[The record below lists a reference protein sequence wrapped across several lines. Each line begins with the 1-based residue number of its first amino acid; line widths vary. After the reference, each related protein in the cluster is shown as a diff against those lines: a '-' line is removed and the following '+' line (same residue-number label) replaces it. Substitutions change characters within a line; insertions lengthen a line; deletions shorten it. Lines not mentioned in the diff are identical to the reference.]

1 MGVEALLRD
10 SFRAA
15 REYAAK
21 QATYAALSPAAQAT
35 TMPPRRDLQLD
46 TLAEIL
52 AGKRIIHCHSYR
64 QDEILMLLRLAD
76 EFGFKIGTLQHV
88 LEGYKVADE
97 IAKHG
102 AGASTFSDWWAY
114 KMEVMDAIPG
124 NGSMMRDVG
133 VVVSFNSDSDEMAR
147 RMNMEAAK
155 AVKYGNCPP
164 EEALK
169 FVTLNPAKQL
179 RIDARVGSLETGKDG
194 DFVIWSGD
202 PLSSFSL
209 ADSTWIEGACMF
221 ERAKATAM
229 RERDQ
234 KARAKLLELAVVEG
248 EKAGTLKAPEAPKDA
263 KPADAKPA
271 NMLARMLDARRESL
285 IDLVRK
291 GRDPDSIGPGDC
303 GCGGSSYAGDCGC
316 SGARA
321 GGAGRVRL
329 GGAFG
334 LGGAVQI
341 R

>member
-1 MGVEALLRD
+1 
-10 SFRAA
+10 
-15 REYAAK
+15 
-21 QATYAALSPAAQAT
+21 
-35 TMPPRRDLQLD
+35 MPPRRVLQLD

-102 AGASTFSDWWAY
+102 AGASPFSDWWAY
-114 KMEVMDAIPG
+114 KMEVMDAIPF

-179 RIDARVGSLETGKDG
+179 RIDARVGSLESGKDG

-221 ERAKATAM
+221 DRAKATAM

-234 KARAKLLELAVVEG
+234 KARAKLLELAVVDG
-248 EKAGTLKAPEAPKDA
+248 EKAGALK
-263 KPADAKPA
+263 
-271 NMLARMLDARRESL
+271 RRAVLQAISASSSISA
-285 IDLVRK
+285 IDL
-291 GRDPDSIGPGDC
+291 
-303 GCGGSSYAGDCGC
+303 
-316 SGARA
+316 
-321 GGAGRVRL
+321 
-329 GGAFG
+329 
-334 LGGAVQI
+334 
-341 R
+341 